1 MITCVFFGDG
11 PAGGG
16 GGGITYSRSCKF
28 LVLYTA
34 GEISKQLELLPEL
47 TILCEALTIVGIE
60 GKLKSA
66 RAEKRKS

>member
-1 MITCVFFGDG
+1 MSFSVTDQQQEEEEESRILH
-11 PAGGG
+11 
-16 GGGITYSRSCKF
+16 RSCKF

-66 RAEKRKS
+66 RANC